1 MNGRKQLTKIF
12 GAAISVVLIIQL
24 SACGFFMYPERRGQ
38 SPGGRIDPAIAT
50 LDALGLLLFIFPG
63 VIAFAVDITN
73 GTLYFPSERH
83 RSSTSNE
90 TKQMTVIRV
99 NPGELNKKRI
109 QEIVQRHT
117 GVSIRSDLR
126 DMEIYEMD
134 RSENIEAKLV
144 ELEKSGYK
152 IN

>member
-1 MNGRKQLTKIF
+1 LTNIF
-12 GAAISVVLIIQL
+12 CVVISMALIIQL

-83 RSSTSNE
+83 RSSSSNE
-90 TKQMTVIRV
+90 TKQMTVVRV
-99 NPGELNKKRI
+99 NPGELNEKTI
-109 QEIVQRHT
+109 HEIVQRHT
-117 GVSIRSDLR
+117 GVSLSSDLR
-126 DMEIYEMD
+126 DTEIYEVD

-152 IN
+152 ID

>member
-1 MNGRKQLTKIF
+1 MTNIF
-12 GAAISVVLIIQL
+12 CVVISMALIIQL

-83 RSSTSNE
+83 RSSSSNE
-90 TKQMTVIRV
+90 TKQITVIRV
-99 NPGELNKKRI
+99 NPGELNERTI
-109 QEIVQRHT
+109 REIVQRHT
-117 GVSIRSDLR
+117 GVSIGSDLR
-126 DMEIYEMD
+126 DSEIYKVD

-152 IN
+152 ID

>member
-1 MNGRKQLTKIF
+1 MTNIF
-12 GAAISVVLIIQL
+12 CVVISMALIIQL

-50 LDALGLLLFIFPG
+50 LDALGLLLFVVPG

-73 GTLYFPSERH
+73 GTLYFPNERH
-83 RSSTSNE
+83 RSSSSNE
-90 TKQMTVIRV
+90 TKQMTVVRV
-99 NPGELNKKRI
+99 NPGELNEKTI

-117 GVSIRSDLR
+117 GVSLSSDLR
-126 DMEIYEMD
+126 DTEIYEVD

-152 IN
+152 ID